1 MGTPPTTARNQPRWS
16 TFPKPDAP
24 TARARIAESTP
35 STRSRN
41 TRQERH
47 LFSRKES
54 VVMIASSPVTV
65 VRQSC
70 VPQEGKDDQEGC
82 VETGVHS
89 LQDEGTI
96 GVEALQ
102 AFRAWWWQ
110 EDQGCCA
117 GILDV
122 LLQLLLQ

>member
-1 MGTPPTTARNQPRWS
+1 MGNFTPTTTARNQPRWS
-16 TFPKPDAP
+16 TFPRPDEP
-24 TARARIAESTP
+24 TARARIAESTLN
-35 STRSRN
+35 TRSRN
-41 TRQERH
+41 TRLERH

-65 VRQSC
+65 VRQSLC
-70 VPQEGKDDQEGC
+70 STKGKDDEEGC

-102 AFRAWWWQ
+102 AFRAWW
-110 EDQGCCA
+110 
-117 GILDV
+117 
-122 LLQLLLQ
+122 